1 MALVDHDRQAARRA
15 RHFLVVIGV
24 FLTGALAVAWLTA
37 PLGTRAIWIAA
48 ALVVVCLFRYLLDDG
63 RGGPVQPLEALPA
76 VRPASAAPG
85 TVNCGARG
93 RVPHGRVIR
102 STSRAWSSCSSVSSP
117 RSR

>member
-1 MALVDHDRQAARRA
+1 MDVQVRTVDVSQANVRTAAQNVYLALVDHDRGAARRA

-24 FLTGALAVAWLTA
+24 FLTGALAGAWLTA
-37 PLGTRAIWIAA
+37 VL
-48 ALVVVCLFRYLLDDG
+48 
-63 RGGPVQPLEALPA
+63 
-76 VRPASAAPG
+76 
-85 TVNCGARG
+85 RG